1 MEYAISSRFWQAG
14 QRAMALCAGIGI
26 AMAAMCG
33 SASGATAGGGP
44 ATASAGNA
52 SEGSAPARGLPHII
66 VLATGGTIAG
76 TADTRSATGYN
87 AGEVSAAQLL
97 ESVPG
102 LAGLARI
109 SAEQIASIGS
119 QDMNDQVWMKL
130 ARRIQRIAEHHE
142 ADGVVITHGT
152 DTMEETAFFLD
163 EVLRTGLPVVL
174 TGAMRPSTAISAD
187 GPRNLY
193 EAVEVAASPATRGR
207 GVLIVMNDTI
217 ESARGATKTNTSSV
231 QTFMSPNTGPVGY
244 ADPAGVRYVAPPP
257 APWHGKPYAL
267 PAGDSLPRVDIIYS
281 HSNMGVSQIEHAVAD
296 GAKGIVLAGVGDG
309 NTSKQALD
317 AMERAVRLGL
327 VVVRSTRAY
336 SGFVARNV
344 EVDDDKLGFVAS
356 LDLNPQKARV
366 LAQLLISNG
375 ITAPAQVQQA
385 FEPGR

>member
-1 MEYAISSRFWQAG
+1 MEYAIPSRFWQAG
-14 QRAMALCAGIGI
+14 QRAMTLCAGIGL

-33 SASGATAGGGP
+33 STPAVAGGGV
-44 ATASAGNA
+44 ASVNKA
-52 SEGSAPARGLPHII
+52 SEGGAPARGLPHII

-76 TADTRSATGYN
+76 KADARSATGYN
-87 AGEVSAAQLL
+87 AGEVSAAQLI

-102 LAGLARI
+102 LARLARI

-130 ARRIQRIAEHHE
+130 AHRIRRIAERHE

-193 EAVEVAASPATRGR
+193 EAVEVAADPASRDR
-207 GVLIVMNDTI
+207 GVLIVMNDTV

-231 QTFMSPNTGPVGY
+231 QTFMSPNGGPIGY
-244 ADPAGVRYVAPPP
+244 VDPAGVRYIAPAVPRRSK
-257 APWHGKPYAL
+257 AYAL
-267 PAGDSLPRVDIIYS
+267 PAGDSLPRVDIVYS
-281 HSNMGVSQIEHAVAD
+281 HSNMGASQIEHAVAD

-317 AMERAVRLGL
+317 AMERAVQRGL

-344 EVDDDKLGFVAS
+344 EVDDDKLGFVAA

-366 LAQLLISNG
+366 LAQLLIANG
-375 ITAPAQVQQA
+375 ITAPAQVQRA

>member
-1 MEYAISSRFWQAG
+1 MEYAIPSRFWQAG
-14 QRAMALCAGIGI
+14 QRAMTLCAGIGL

-33 SASGATAGGGP
+33 STPAVAGGGV
-44 ATASAGNA
+44 AGAGVNKA
-52 SEGSAPARGLPHII
+52 SEGGAPARGLPHII

-76 TADTRSATGYN
+76 KADARSATGYN
-87 AGEVSAAQLL
+87 AGEVSAAQLI

-102 LAGLARI
+102 LARLARI

-130 ARRIQRIAEHHE
+130 AHRIRRIAERHE

-193 EAVEVAASPATRGR
+193 EAVEVAADPASRDR

-231 QTFMSPNTGPVGY
+231 QTFMSPNDGPVGY
-244 ADPAGVRYVAPPP
+244 VDPAGVRYMAPA
-257 APWHGKPYAL
+257 APRRRKAYAL
-267 PAGDSLPRVDIIYS
+267 PAGDSLPRVDIVYS
-281 HSNMGVSQIEHAVAD
+281 HSNMGASQIEHAVAD

-317 AMERAVRLGL
+317 AMERAVQRGL

-336 SGFVARNV
+336 SGFVARDV
-344 EVDDDKLGFVAS
+344 EVDDDKLGFVAA

-366 LAQLLISNG
+366 LAQLLIANG

>member
-14 QRAMALCAGIGI
+14 QRAMALCAGIGL

-33 SASGATAGGGP
+33 GSPAVAGEGAAGAGVKKASDGGAP
-44 ATASAGNA
+44 
-52 SEGSAPARGLPHII
+52 PRGLPHII

-76 TADTRSATGYN
+76 KADARSATGYN
-87 AGEVSAAQLL
+87 AGQVSAAQLL

-102 LAGLARI
+102 LARLARI

-130 ARRIQRIAEHHE
+130 AHRIQRIAEHRE
-142 ADGVVITHGT
+142 ADGVVVTHGT

-174 TGAMRPSTAISAD
+174 TGAMRPSTAISPD

-217 ESARGATKTNTSSV
+217 ESARGATKTHTSSV
-231 QTFMSPNTGPVGY
+231 QTFMSPNSGPVGY
-244 ADPAGVRYVAPPP
+244 VDPAGVRYVAPPP
-257 APWHGKPYAL
+257 APRHGTPYAL
-267 PAGDSLPRVDIIYS
+267 PADGVLPRVDIVYS
-281 HSNMGVSQIEHAVAD
+281 HSNMGAAQIEHALAD
-296 GAKGIVLAGVGDG
+296 GAKGIVLAGVGGG
-309 NTSKQALD
+309 NTSRQALD
-317 AMERAVRLGL
+317 AMGRAVRHGL
-327 VVVRSTRAY
+327 VVVRSTRAS
-336 SGFVARNV
+336 SGLVARNV
-344 EVDDDKLGFVAS
+344 EVDDDKLGLVAA

-366 LAQLLISNG
+366 LAQLLIAND
-375 ITAPAQVQQA
+375 ITAPKQVQQA

>member
-1 MEYAISSRFWQAG
+1 MEYAIPSRFWQAG
-14 QRAMALCAGIGI
+14 QRAMTLCAGIGL

-33 SASGATAGGGP
+33 STPAVAGEGAAGPGVNKASDGG
-44 ATASAGNA
+44 
-52 SEGSAPARGLPHII
+52 APARGLPHII

-76 TADTRSATGYN
+76 KADARSATGYN

-102 LAGLARI
+102 LAKLARI

-130 ARRIQRIAEHHE
+130 AHRIRRIAEHHE
-142 ADGVVITHGT
+142 ADGVVVTHGT

-193 EAVEVAASPATRGR
+193 EAVEVAASPASRDR

-231 QTFMSPNTGPVGY
+231 QTFMSPNSGPVGY
-244 ADPAGVRYVAPPP
+244 VDPAGVRYMAPA
-257 APWHGKPYAL
+257 APRRSKAYAL
-267 PAGDSLPRVDIIYS
+267 PAGDSLPRVDIVYS
-281 HSNMGVSQIEHAVAD
+281 HSNMGAAQIEHAVAD

-317 AMERAVRLGL
+317 AMERAVRRGL
-327 VVVRSTRAY
+327 VVVRSTRTY

-344 EVDDDKLGFVAS
+344 EVDDDKSGFVAA

-366 LAQLLISNG
+366 LAQLLIANG
-375 ITAPAQVQQA
+375 ITAPKQVQQA